1 MILYSMYSGGSNSAK
16 INMVFD
22 MVAHDQV
29 SDALAFSQAVSGVV
43 GFGATL
49 LVSPLVSMIQK
60 NGNTFF
66 GIPVYAQQVLSVLAL
81 ILTAVQIVYVS
92 VEMIPAGKKKS

>member
-49 LVSPLVSMIQK
+49 LVSPLVSMIRK
-60 NGNTFF
+60 TETPSSEF
-66 GIPVYAQQVLSVLAL
+66 PCMPSRCC
-81 ILTAVQIVYVS
+81 
-92 VEMIPAGKKKS
+92 PCWR